1 MKLLASDFDNTLLFD
16 NQMKD
21 NDVKAIH
28 QFQEEG
34 HLFGICS
41 GRSLEGIL
49 RPSVPYGIDYDFYIL
64 LSGALIVS
72 KKKEVLFEKKVP
84 LSLVKE
90 IFAFLNEKDLSVVV
104 EDTMYKIFKT
114 KEKDHHGI
122 YLNSLDELK
131 VENVNAFSFHFAED
145 EIELA
150 TFYTQKIHKQYG
162 DVIEAYQNNRHIDL
176 AAKGCSKGQGIQ
188 FIQDY
193 FHLPKDNIY
202 AIGDSWN
209 DLPMLDAVKN
219 SYTFT
224 YADDKV
230 KNHALH
236 IVSSLAKCIEDIQNE
251 K

>member
-1 MKLLASDFDNTLLFD
+1 M
-16 NQMKD
+16 
-21 NDVKAIH
+21 
-28 QFQEEG
+28 
-34 HLFGICS
+34 
-41 GRSLEGIL
+41 
-49 RPSVPYGIDYDFYIL
+49 
-64 LSGALIVS
+64 
-72 KKKEVLFEKKVP
+72 
-84 LSLVKE
+84 
-90 IFAFLNEKDLSVVV
+90 
-104 EDTMYKIFKT
+104 
-114 KEKDHHGI
+114 
-122 YLNSLDELK
+122 
-131 VENVNAFSFHFAED
+131 
-145 EIELA
+145 
-150 TFYTQKIHKQYG
+150 
-162 DVIEAYQNNRHIDL
+162 